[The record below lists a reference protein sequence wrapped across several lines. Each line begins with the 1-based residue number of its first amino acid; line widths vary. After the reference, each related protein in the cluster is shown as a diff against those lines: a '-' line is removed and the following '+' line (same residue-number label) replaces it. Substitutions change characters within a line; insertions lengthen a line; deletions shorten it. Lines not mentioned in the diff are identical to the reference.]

1 MNVVDTLGMV
11 GEILSWIGLGI
22 GLRLLLIAMLV
33 RSGVGRWLLVE
44 VVIVTDSE
52 RILARW
58 FAGGEAHE
66 RILSAQEYRGP
77 EAKKNPR
84 PGFVSEKRP
93 SKMRFEPR
101 RPVIHE
107 FYVIGLTLTIIGAL
121 SLLLS
126 FLPMVVG

>member
-22 GLRLLLIAMLV
+22 GLPLLLIAMLV
-33 RSGVGRWLLVE
+33 RSGDGRWLPVE

-126 FLPMVVG
+126 FLPMLVG

>member
-22 GLRLLLIAMLV
+22 GLPLLLIAMLV
-33 RSGVGRWLLVE
+33 RSGDGRWLPVE
-44 VVIVTDSE
+44 VVIVTDS
-52 RILARW
+52 
-58 FAGGEAHE
+58 E

-121 SLLLS
+121 ILLLS

>member
-1 MNVVDTLGMV
+1 MNAVDTLGMV

-22 GLRLLLIAMLV
+22 GLPLLLIAMLV
-33 RSGVGRWLLVE
+33 RSGDGRWLPVE
-44 VVIVTDSE
+44 VVIVTDGD
-52 RILARW
+52 RLLARW
-58 FAGGEAHE
+58 FAGGAAHE
-66 RILSAQEYRGP
+66 RTVSAQEYRGP
-77 EAKKNPR
+77 EANKNPR

-126 FLPMVVG
+126 FLPMVVR